1 MNPYANVV
9 LLENKLAETL
19 ADNHLVHTFRTRSY
33 PVVLTISQDV
43 SPEAQI
49 AIFEDTE
56 GSVSSR
62 DAKLRLIFELDGLKI
77 QTDSR
82 LVLTEALMN
91 KLKGLAK
98 KLNSAYKEAF
108 FADRIG
114 VIESATPAKDTEGG
128 TGEVEAKNDEAAGFS
143 EFFDEDEE
151 GGELSDDGAED

>member
-19 ADNHLVHTFRTRSY
+19 AENHLVHTFRTRSY
-33 PVVLTISQDV
+33 PVVLIISQDV

-49 AIFEDTE
+49 AIFEDAD
-56 GSVSSR
+56 SSISSR

-82 LVLTEALMN
+82 LVISDALMN
-91 KLKGLAK
+91 KIKGLAK

-114 VIESATPAKDTEGG
+114 MTESVSTPVEPADDGD
-128 TGEVEAKNDEAAGFS
+128 GEDDASS
-143 EFFDEDEE
+143 EFDGFFDGVDGDPSDETE
-151 GGELSDDGAED
+151 E

>member
-1 MNPYANVV
+1 MKLYANVA
-9 LLENKLAETL
+9 LIEDKLAETL
-19 ADNHLVHTFRTRSY
+19 TENHLVHAFRTDVY

-49 AIFEDTE
+49 ALFESTD

-62 DAKLRLIFELDGLKI
+62 DATLRLIFELDGLKI

-82 LVLTEALMN
+82 LVISDALMN
-91 KLKGLAK
+91 KIKGLAK

-114 VIESATPAKDTEGG
+114 I
-128 TGEVEAKNDEAAGFS
+128 VEAVTMPCTSADDCDNDSDSDKFDG
-143 EFFDEDEE
+143 FFDAD
-151 GGELSDDGAED
+151 GDDSSDSDDAEK